1 MKMKQKGVATA
12 AIAVIV
18 IVIVAVAGVGV
29 YLVTKGKEGG
39 EGGGGEGGGEEVG
52 ELPLYAGSQSW
63 EIPAEIQAGLHLENM
78 PEGIEIAGYC
88 VEGASV
94 QEVLNWYKGQ
104 MAGWTLENE
113 IPATEV
119 PEAGITMGTLFYHK
133 GTGGAAIIAM
143 SGTGLTGTCYI
154 LAAGLWSAFEEGGGA
169 GSGENQGGGEGVGEL
184 PLYAGSQSWEIPTLL
199 AEALPPAG
207 EGVEM
212 AAYSVEGV
220 SVQGLVDWYKGQMT
234 GWTLENE
241 QVGTPS
247 GAPPGIIMGTIV
259 FTKNYN
265 GAAIMA
271 FSGLSTMDPSWPED
285 TCYILYTG
293 SASALGL
300 GS

>member
-29 YLVTKGKEGG
+29 YLVTKGEEKGG
-39 EGGGGEGGGEEVG
+39 GGGGGEGGGEEVG
-52 ELPLYAGSQSW
+52 GLPLYAGSENW
-63 EIPAEIQAGLHLENM
+63 EIPAEIQAGFHLENL
-78 PEGIEIAGYC
+78 PAGIEIAGYC

-104 MAGWTLENE
+104 MTDWTLENE
-113 IPATEV
+113 QPVTEV
-119 PEAGITMGTLFYHK
+119 PEAGITMGSLFYHK
-133 GTGGAAIIAM
+133 GTEGAAILAI

-169 GSGENQGGGEGVGEL
+169 GGGGGSEGAEV

-199 AEALPPAG
+199 AETLPPAG
-207 EGVEM
+207 EGIEM

-220 SVQGLVDWYKGQMT
+220 SVQGLVDWYKSQMT

-241 QVGTPS
+241 QVGTPP
-247 GAPPGIIMGTIV
+247 GAPSGIIMGTIV
-259 FTKNYN
+259 FTKGND
-265 GAAIMA
+265 GAAVMA
-271 FSGLSTMDPSWPED
+271 FSGLSTIDPSWPED

-300 GS
+300 GG